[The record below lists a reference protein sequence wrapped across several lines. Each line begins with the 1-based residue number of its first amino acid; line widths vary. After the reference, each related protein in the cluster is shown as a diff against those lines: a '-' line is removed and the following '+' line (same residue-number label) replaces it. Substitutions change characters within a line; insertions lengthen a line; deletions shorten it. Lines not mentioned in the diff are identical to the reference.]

1 MAIADT
7 INRVM
12 RGLPVWAVYLGGLA
26 PLPILFW
33 MGATGG
39 LGVDP
44 IESLEHRYGL
54 LGLQF
59 LVAGLCVS
67 LLRRFLGINLIR
79 LRRAIGLIAF
89 YYIVAH
95 LSVWLILDL
104 HSLSAAWEDV
114 LERPYITVGM
124 GAFVLLVPLAATS
137 NDYACRKL
145 GPAWR
150 RLHRL
155 TYIAV
160 PLGAAHY
167 VMLSKGWQL
176 EPLIYAALIA
186 ALLAARV
193 WPKRRVGA
201 LRLS

>member
-1 MAIADT
+1 MPFADI

-12 RGLPVWAVYLGGLA
+12 RGIPVWAVYLGGLA
-26 PLPILFW
+26 PMPILFW
-33 MGATGG
+33 LAATGR
-39 LGVDP
+39 LGVEP

-54 LGLQF
+54 LSLQF
-59 LVAGLCVS
+59 LTAGLCVS

-89 YYIVAH
+89 YYVVAH
-95 LSVWLILDL
+95 LSVWMLLDVA
-104 HSLSAAWEDV
+104 SLAAAWEDV
-114 LERPYITVGM
+114 VKRPYITVGM
-124 GAFVLLVPLAATS
+124 AAFALLVPLAVTS

-155 TYIAV
+155 TYVAV

-167 VMLSKGWQL
+167 VMLSKGWQI
-176 EPLIYAALIA
+176 EPLVYAALIA
-186 ALLAARV
+186 ALLVARV
-193 WPKRRVGA
+193 WPKRRLGA
-201 LRLS
+201 LRPS